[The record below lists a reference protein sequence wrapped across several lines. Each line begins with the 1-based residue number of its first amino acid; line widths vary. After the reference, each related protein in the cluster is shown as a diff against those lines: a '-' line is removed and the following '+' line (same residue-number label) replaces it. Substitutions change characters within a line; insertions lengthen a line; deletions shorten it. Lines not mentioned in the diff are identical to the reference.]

1 MKKKIC
7 YTLFMADRGGMQI
20 MDSGER
26 YATNE
31 EHHLQRVLGSDITTM
46 IKDMCISDA
55 LVTITIEELGCTCQ
69 KIVEDNEA

>member
-1 MKKKIC
+1 MKKKIR
-7 YTLFMADRGGMQI
+7 YALFMADRGGMQI
-20 MDSGER
+20 MYSGER

-55 LVTITIEELGCTCQ
+55 LVTITIEELGSIRQ
-69 KIVEDNEA
+69 EIVQDNEA